1 MTWCDTGKL
10 TIRPNVKATTKD
22 VFRGPASQKGEVG
35 PVMSKEEK
43 EEIEFLDSLL
53 NDKGEDDE

>member
-22 VFRGPASQKGEVG
+22 VFRGPASQRGEAE

-53 NDKGEDDE
+53 NDKGENDE

>member
-22 VFRGPASQKGEVG
+22 VFRGPASQKGEAE

-43 EEIEFLDSLL
+43 KEIEFLDSLL
-53 NDKGEDDE
+53 NDKGENDE

>member
-22 VFRGPASQKGEVG
+22 VFRGPASQKGEAE

-53 NDKGEDDE
+53 NEGEDDD

>member
-10 TIRPNVKATTKD
+10 NVRPNTKATTKD
-22 VFRGPASQKGEVG
+22 IFRGPASQKGEAE
-35 PVMSKEEK
+35 PVVSKEEK